1 MSHDNKQVILA
12 RSAIDRCCHV
22 CAFFHSRD
30 DEYEV
35 MLPFLKEG
43 LDGGEKIIHIMDGRQ
58 KEERL
63 RRLTETGVD
72 AFAAERDG
80 QFEVRPWENA
90 YLTDGPFDQHAMIAL
105 VEDIAKDGQ
114 RHSIVTWL

>member
-1 MSHDNKQVILA
+1 MSHDNKQVTLA

-35 MLPFLKEG
+35 MLPFLTEG
-43 LDGGEKIIHIMDGRQ
+43 LDHGEKIFHIMDGHQ

-63 RRLTETGVD
+63 RHLTETGVD

-90 YLTDGPFDQHAMIAL
+90 YLTDGRFDQHAMIAL
-105 VEDIAKDGQ
+105 VEDIAKDG
-114 RHSIVTWL
+114 